1 MWFVSALWFGA
12 CVVAVWQLYAP
23 VEALIQREYAER
35 FATLSPN
42 SKNYVTKNLI
52 KSAVLGASL
61 PLSTYIVYKRVF
73 WAQNTMPDLTRAVGS
88 LYAANDVVAL
98 ARVQLPS
105 TTRAHHAVVLLL
117 ALYNLVVDY
126 ADHANPFSSLVVL
139 CGLSMVPF
147 TTNLYLGLRKVD
159 ANAAATLAP
168 IALLTYAP
176 SFALNVTWQIAT
188 VWSTAAAAAAAAT
201 AWMLMCGL
209 IFFDDYVLMKHLF
222 TTTAARRGG

>member
-117 ALYNLVVDY
+117 AL
-126 ADHANPFSSLVVL
+126 PTSS
-139 CGLSMVPF
+139 STMP
-147 TTNLYLGLRKVD
+147 TTPTRSRRSSSCAGSRWCPSQ
-159 ANAAATLAP
+159 P
-168 IALLTYAP
+168 ICTSACARSTRTRPPRWRRSRLTYAP

-188 VWSTAAAAAAAAT
+188 VRTTAAAAPAAAM